1 MQSFETKETSYKPWG
16 FTEVLDHCRQIIE
29 KKLPS
34 RETTI
39 TRNRTPLP
47 LPLFIARSLRQLS
60 LSHYQALP
68 EE

>member
-1 MQSFETKETSYKPWG
+1 MQKFEIKETSHTPWEL
-16 FTEVLDHCRQIIE
+16 TEALDHCRQTIE

-39 TRNRTPLP
+39 TRNRTPVP

-68 EE
+68 DE